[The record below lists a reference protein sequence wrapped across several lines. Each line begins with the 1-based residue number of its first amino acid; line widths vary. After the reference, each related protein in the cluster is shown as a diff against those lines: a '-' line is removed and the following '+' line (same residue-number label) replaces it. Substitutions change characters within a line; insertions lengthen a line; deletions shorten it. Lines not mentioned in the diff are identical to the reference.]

1 MATGNCSSSNHRTM
15 SSTRISENGADEEDD
30 FKSLGLPADL
40 EAKTYAKFDSMVN
53 ERRIFYE
60 VTKAEIYSHNG
71 FLVGFL
77 YFSLVIYT
85 FSFRLLQSGED
96 CSYPI
101 SHLGFLSV
109 EIN

>member
-1 MATGNCSSSNHRTM
+1 M

-77 YFSLVIYT
+77 YFFFFFY
-85 FSFRLLQSGED
+85 SFIHS
-96 CSYPI
+96 
-101 SHLGFLSV
+101 FVSV
-109 EIN
+109 SVTTHY

>member
-1 MATGNCSSSNHRTM
+1 M

-77 YFSLVIYT
+77 YFFFFLFIHSFIRFRFGYYPLLVVGRGLPTYSYQISL
-85 FSFRLLQSGED
+85 
-96 CSYPI
+96 
-101 SHLGFLSV
+101 LGFLPV